1 MTTTHTDSSD
11 TILTPRQKRILRFVV
26 EHFVGS
32 GVPVGSRALSK
43 LKDEHLSPASI
54 RNTMADLEDMGY
66 LSQPHTS
73 AGRVP
78 TDPGYR
84 YYIDQLMPSEPL
96 PVDEVRQIR
105 DFFDNVGGMVD
116 SIFQSTSRLLSRHSH
131 YIGIVSTPR
140 FESLV
145 FEHIHFVRKGPGRIL
160 VIFVARN
167 GTVHNK
173 LITFDGDFNQD
184 LLDKAGRWLVEHFRG
199 LSLAQ
204 VKERI
209 EGMLSQERARYDLL
223 MRHALLISRKG
234 FEEGF
239 EDEALFIDGTTN
251 IVRDPDFAP
260 HEKLEEILEAIEHKS
275 LLVRLLGQCLERDGV
290 QVVVGSEGDLRE
302 ISGCSLV
309 AAAYN
314 FPDGSRGVSAVLG
327 PTRMH
332 YPRNMY
338 LVDFISRQISK
349 IDA

>member
-1 MTTTHTDSSD
+1 MTTAHTGPEP
-11 TILTPRQKRILRFVV
+11 TELTTRQQRILRFVV
-26 EHFVGS
+26 EQFVGS

-54 RNTMADLEDMGY
+54 RNTMADLEEMGF
-66 LSQPHTS
+66 LAQPHTS

-84 YYIDQLMPSEPL
+84 FYIDQLMPSEPL
-96 PVDEVRQIR
+96 PANEVRQIR
-105 DFFDNVGGMVD
+105 SFFDNLGGMVD
-116 SIFQSTSRLLSRHSH
+116 SIFQSTSRLLSEHSH

-145 FEHIHFVRKGPGRIL
+145 FEHIHFVRQGPGRIL

-173 LITFDGDFNQD
+173 LIVVDGDFSQD
-184 LLDKAGRWLVEHFRG
+184 ILDKASRWLVDHFRG

-209 EGMLSQERARYDLL
+209 EGMLSNERAQYDLL
-223 MRHALLISRKG
+223 MRHALLFSRKG
-234 FEEGF
+234 FADGF
-239 EDEALFIDGTTN
+239 EEEALFIEGTTN

-260 HEKLEEILEAIEHKS
+260 HEKLEEVLEAIEHKS
-275 LLVRLLGQCLERDGV
+275 LLVKLLGRCMEKDGV
-290 QVVVGSEGDLRE
+290 QVVVGSESDLRE
-302 ISGCSLV
+302 ISGCNLV

-314 FPDGSRGVSAVLG
+314 FPDGSRGGIAVLG
-327 PTRMH
+327 PTRMS

-338 LVDFISRQISK
+338 LVDFISRQISR
-349 IDA
+349 IES